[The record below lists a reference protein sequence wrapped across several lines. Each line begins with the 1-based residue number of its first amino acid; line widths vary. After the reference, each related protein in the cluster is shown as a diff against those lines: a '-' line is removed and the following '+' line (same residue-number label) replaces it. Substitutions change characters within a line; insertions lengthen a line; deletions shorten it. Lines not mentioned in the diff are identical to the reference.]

1 MDSLQAKA
9 FLANLTSETSDEI
22 LKLLLKPKTLYI
34 TIMYDSG
41 RSEWYD
47 YYPVISDIYFTKE
60 EQIDALMLEVDGIHR
75 VCYEEC
81 KEGEYIECN
90 CGEMPSYE
98 DDEDDEESDE
108 KSKYWTRQ
116 QVIKHFQ
123 HDDHYGI
130 LCTVYR
136 RDITMMPKN

>member
-34 TIMYDSG
+34 TIIYDSG

-47 YYPVISDIYFTKE
+47 YYPGISDIYFTKE
-60 EQIDALMLEVDGIHR
+60 EQIDALMLEVDSIHK

-81 KEGEYIECN
+81 KEGEYMGCN
-90 CGEMPSYE
+90 CGELPS
-98 DDEDDEESDE
+98 DDESGEEYDE

-123 HDDHYGI
+123 HDGHYGI
-130 LCTVYR
+130 LCTVFR
-136 RDITMMPKN
+136 RDITTMPKN